1 MGRTTVVPVLV
12 CAALLSA
19 VPISAAAPGD
29 SGATP
34 TRPEPAPTDLATAV
48 RRDLH
53 IDMQEYLARAATAQ
67 RLAAF
72 EKVARAA
79 YPMVFAGVRMDG
91 ARALVALSDG
101 TSLEAATKAVQ
112 EAGFEVIR
120 VGTSVAGLQQRRGAI
135 RRWIGT
141 QPHEAAQ
148 TFHGDAVDI
157 GRNTVVLY
165 TSGSTRPP
173 AELGAVEL
181 VVVDPP
187 RTAPPTDDPEVPITI
202 AAPGEPYLGGQP
214 FRIAFDATRFAK
226 CSLGF
231 NAVDADGHDVAIT
244 AGHCDPNN
252 LVDPAA
258 KTAEPHKIYDYSED
272 GLGDELGYFA
282 SSTFGPHDYS
292 ILRINTDQAARF
304 RNNRVIG
311 GPAEQA
317 TPSPAAP
324 AGGGSAAAA
333 DRLASGSSGGLP
345 AFSAAL
351 SAAAA
356 AETIAIDG
364 VAVPVTGMPA
374 CKSGAIT
381 GYTCGTVDLVD
392 QTFEEG
398 GLPGTD
404 RKVTVEGF
412 FTVTTCS
419 VQGDS
424 GGSVL
429 SGTKAL
435 GLISGGTS
443 KNHQCVPSDIL
454 TSQPIDTV
462 LKENPGLALRTR

>member
-29 SGATP
+29 SEPAPG
-34 TRPEPAPTDLATAV
+34 RPEAAPTDLATAV

-53 IDMQEYLARAATAQ
+53 IDMPEYLARAATAQ

-91 ARALVALSDG
+91 ARALVALTDG
-101 TSLEAATKAVQ
+101 TSLEAATKAVLD
-112 EAGFEVIR
+112 AGFEVVR
-120 VGTSVAGLQQRRGAI
+120 VGTSVAALQQRRGAI
-135 RRWIGT
+135 RRWIDT
-141 QPHEAAQ
+141 QPRDAAR
-148 TFHGDAVDI
+148 TFLGDAVDI

-165 TSGSTRPP
+165 TNGTARPP

-181 VVVDPP
+181 VVVDQP
-187 RTAPPTDDPEVPITI
+187 RTAPGTDDPEVPVTI

-214 FRIAFDATRFAK
+214 FRIAFDATRFGK

-231 NAVDADGHDVAIT
+231 NATDADGHDVAIT

-258 KTAEPHKIYDYSED
+258 KTTEPHKIYDYSSD

-282 SSTFGPHDYS
+282 SSVFGPHDYS
-292 ILRINTDQAARF
+292 ILRINDDQAARF
-304 RNNRVIG
+304 RNNRVVG
-311 GPAEQA
+311 GPADHA
-317 TPSPAAP
+317 APSPAATP
-324 AGGGSAAAA
+324 GGGSSNST

-345 AFSAAL
+345 AFQTAL
-351 SAAAA
+351 TATAA
-356 AETIAIDG
+356 AETIAVDG

-374 CKSGAIT
+374 CKSGSIT
-381 GYTCGTVDLVD
+381 GYTCGAVDMVD
-392 QTFEEG
+392 RTFNEG
-398 GLPGTD
+398 GLPDTD
-404 RKVTVEGF
+404 RTVTVEGF

-435 GLISGGTS
+435 GMISGGTS
-443 KNHQCVPSDIL
+443 KNHQCTPSDIL

-462 LKENPGLALRTR
+462 LKENPGLSLRTR